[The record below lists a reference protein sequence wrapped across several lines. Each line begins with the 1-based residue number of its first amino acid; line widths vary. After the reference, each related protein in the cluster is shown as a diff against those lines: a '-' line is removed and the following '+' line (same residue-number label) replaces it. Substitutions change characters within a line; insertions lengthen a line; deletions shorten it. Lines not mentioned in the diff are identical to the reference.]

1 MVARAWAPPIVRNIV
16 GAQARTHL
24 HAMRILDG
32 LRFQGDVLLIK
43 GRRPQKLD
51 RVRMILQGRRVGC
64 DIPFCDIRT
73 MDCEDCPML
82 ERGWGT
88 HRVIM

>member
-1 MVARAWAPPIVRNIV
+1 
-16 GAQARTHL
+16 
-24 HAMRILDG
+24 
-32 LRFQGDVLLIK
+32 VLLLK

-51 RVRMILQGRRVGC
+51 RIRMILQGRRVRC

-73 MDCEDCPML
+73 MECEDCPML
-82 ERGWGT
+82 ERGWGR

>member
-1 MVARAWAPPIVRNIV
+1 MPRSSVVDGGRTVQ
-16 GAQARTHL
+16 QAAAAL
-24 HAMRILDG
+24 QKML
-32 LRFQGDVLLIK
+32 QPGDVLLLK

-73 MDCEDCPML
+73 MECEDCPML
-82 ERGWGT
+82 ERGWGK